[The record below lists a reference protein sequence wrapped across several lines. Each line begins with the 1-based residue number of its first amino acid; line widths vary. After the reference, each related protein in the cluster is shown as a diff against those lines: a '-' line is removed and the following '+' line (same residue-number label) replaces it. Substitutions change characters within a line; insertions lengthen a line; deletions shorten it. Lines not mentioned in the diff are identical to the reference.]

1 MILLFK
7 YNNKI
12 LKFIPNDETLDLI
25 QYAKENLPSGTKYKI
40 IQNIEEITEN
50 ILDNPDGIT

>member
-1 MILLFK
+1 MILIFN

-12 LKFIPNDETLDLI
+12 IKFIPNEDIDLI